1 MNIKIRYPSNIIPH
15 FSIVN
20 ELNGYMDWKWQYILN
35 VYKCYDCN
43 TEYTSEHENHMYLI
57 LWWPDITIYVNVLHW
72 TICLQIISN
81 VIFWLKVVFFNEMW
95 HFENIPYA
103 NCNVRKTYWH
113 NFLVPCFQY
122 CTDKSYGTQVILPF
136 WHCFW
141 L

>member
-1 MNIKIRYPSNIIPH
+1 
-15 FSIVN
+15 
-20 ELNGYMDWKWQYILN
+20 MDWKWQYILN

-81 VIFWLKVVFFNEMW
+81 VIFGLKLVFFNEMW

-136 WHCFW
+136 DTVFDYNILLLGAEYLSVW
-141 L
+141 LSYIWNYLL